1 MSQQINLFEGGLVKS
16 RDRFSVSMVGAVYF
30 LAAVV
35 MYYLFTGLQAENAEL
50 QLQRNQ
56 AVAQYEAMQKK
67 VEEFSKRVVPIDNSK
82 LEAELNALNSRLD
95 MQSQM
100 LAIFQYSISD
110 AAYHLIDYMRALTQQ
125 QQPGVWLTGFKIE
138 PGAQHLSLSGKA
150 LQTVDIPTYLGLLSG
165 QKIFAG
171 TLFSGIQFKQV
182 ELHKSQS
189 AVALAPATAP
199 VAAASASEPATT
211 GKDGAVTPSVAPG
224 TPSATPATSNTV
236 APTPESVLMIYAFDV
251 KGQDMQNPTK
261 AVNGVTWDE
270 FVRQTT
276 QAPAGALPKKE

>member
-16 RDRFSVSMVGAVYF
+16 RDRFSLSMVGAVYF

-35 MYYLFTGLQAENAEL
+35 MYYLFTGLQNENTEL

-100 LAIFQYSISD
+100 LAIFQYAISD

-150 LQTVDIPTYLGLLSG
+150 LQTVDIPAYLGLLSA

-182 ELHKSQS
+182 ELHKSQPS
-189 AVALAPATAP
+189 VGLATEQAP
-199 VAAASASEPATT
+199 VVAASAPQPVTT
-211 GKDGAVTPSVAPG
+211 GKGGAAAPSVAPAPASPAAENG
-224 TPSATPATSNTV
+224 ATPAPD
-236 APTPESVLMIYAFDV
+236 AVLMVYAFDV

-276 QAPAGALPKKE
+276 QVPAGALLKKE

>member
-67 VEEFSKRVVPIDNSK
+67 VEAFSKHVVPIDNSK
-82 LEAELNALNSRLD
+82 LEAELNALNSRLE

-138 PGAQHLSLSGKA
+138 PGAQHLSFSGKS
-150 LQTVDIPTYLGLLSG
+150 LQTVDIPAYLGLLSA

-182 ELHKSQS
+182 ELHKSQPS
-189 AVALAPATAP
+189 VALATEQAP
-199 VAAASASEPATT
+199 VGTASAPEPAAPGKGGAAAPSVVPAPASPAV
-211 GKDGAVTPSVAPG
+211 GNSVTPAPD
-224 TPSATPATSNTV
+224 T
-236 APTPESVLMIYAFDV
+236 VLMVYAFDV

-276 QAPAGALPKKE
+276 QAPASALPKKE

>member
-82 LEAELNALNSRLD
+82 LEAELNALKSRLD

-100 LAIFQYSISD
+100 LRIFQYSISD

-138 PGAQHLSLSGKA
+138 PGAQYLSFSGKA
-150 LQTVDIPTYLGLLSG
+150 LQTVDIPTYLGLLSA

-182 ELHKSQS
+182 ELHKSQPS
-189 AVALAPATAP
+189 VALAPATVPA
-199 VAAASASEPATT
+199 AAASAPLPAAT
-211 GKDGAVTPSVAPG
+211 GKDGAAVAAVITP
-224 TPSATPATSNTV
+224 ATPAAGNSVTPV
-236 APTPESVLMIYAFDV
+236 ADSVLVIYAFDV

-276 QAPAGALPKKE
+276 QVPAGALPKKE